1 MPDPRPGTSAYGLVR
16 YGRPA
21 PDGAAL
27 ELEAS
32 PRAAVPTH
40 TWTWAALMCRV
51 FDLDALACSR
61 RGGRLLVLAPVQDP
75 LAVQTIL
82 AHRPRS
88 GAPALPGAVTGAR
101 RPDARTAFSDRTAL
115 FSSGNWPRAT

>member
-16 YGRPA
+16 YGCPA

-61 RGGRLLVLAPVQDP
+61 RGGRLLVLASVQDP
-75 LAVQTIL
+75 LAVPGHPRPPSPL
-82 AHRPRS
+82 LRPRAARS
-88 GAPALPGAVTGAR
+88 CHRSPAAG
-101 RPDARTAFSDRTAL
+101 RTDRH
-115 FSSGNWPRAT
+115 R

>member
-40 TWTWAALMCRV
+40 TWTWAALMCRA

-75 LAVQTIL
+75 LAVQARPPSPL
-82 AHRPRS
+82 RRPRAARS
-88 GAPALPGAVTGAR
+88 RHRSPAAG
-101 RPDARTAFSDRTAL
+101 RPDRL
-115 FSSGNWPRAT
+115 Q